1 MEKRNLLGQTGMG
14 KGCSRGVFMGLNTS
28 GISNVIK
35 QGFSKLSSRNMG
47 VQGGQGQG
55 GGQGRG
61 MNQGQGQG
69 RGLGQGQCQG
79 RGGCKNQGQRRFS
92 GKGQGNIF

>member
-47 VQGGQGQG
+47 LQGRQGQGQG
-55 GGQGRG
+55 
-61 MNQGQGQG
+61 QGQGQAQG

-79 RGGCKNQGQRRFS
+79 RGGCKGQGQRRFS
-92 GKGQGNIF
+92 GKGQGNIY